1 MGKKVEIP
9 ITVGDKTVVY
19 YGDKKILDF
28 MIDVIE
34 VMSKKNKDYTGND
47 DDNFAVFRRYRMI
60 GITPEQGIMARMVD
74 KLSRIANILNGKS
87 PEAVDDET
95 VRDTLRDMIAY
106 SAILAAYIE
115 EERGGER

>member
-9 ITVGDKTVVY
+9 ITVGDRTVVY
-19 YGDKKILDF
+19 YGDEKILKF
-28 MIDVIE
+28 LIE
-34 VMSKKNKDYTGND
+34 TIEIMSKKNRDYTGND
-47 DDNFAVFRRYRMI
+47 EDNFATFRRYKMV

-87 PEAVDDET
+87 PGAVNDEV

-106 SAILAAYIE
+106 SAILAAYIDE
-115 EERGGER
+115 EWGDKK